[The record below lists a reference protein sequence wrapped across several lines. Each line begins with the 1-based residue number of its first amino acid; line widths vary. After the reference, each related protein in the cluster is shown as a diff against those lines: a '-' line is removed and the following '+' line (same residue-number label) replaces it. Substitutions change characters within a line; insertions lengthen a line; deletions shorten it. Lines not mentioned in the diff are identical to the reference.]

1 MKRAFSLFTVICFI
15 FLFSSCKKEVNMEY
29 LTEYQRNNFSA
40 EIIIEQGKEKYSA
53 EIENSGGTLYLRF
66 TEPSGL
72 SPFVFKR
79 SDGTLSLSVHGTE
92 IPFTENSLKF
102 ISVIPVV
109 DIFSVPVS
117 GIWKISEEN
126 ISGVELYVCRNDG
139 VCLYIDKN
147 SRLPIKALNDSTT
160 VNIISFKRISE

>member
-29 LTEYQRNNFSA
+29 ITEYQRNNFSA

-79 SDGTLSLSVHGTE
+79 SDE
-92 IPFTENSLKF
+92 
-102 ISVIPVV
+102 
-109 DIFSVPVS
+109 
-117 GIWKISEEN
+117 
-126 ISGVELYVCRNDG
+126 

>member
-1 MKRAFSLFTVICFI
+1 MKRALSLFTVICLI

-53 EIENSGGTLYLRF
+53 EIENSLGTLYLRF

-72 SPFVFKR
+72 SPFVLKK
-79 SDGTLSLSVHGTE
+79 SDGTLSLFVHGTE
-92 IPFTENSLKF
+92 IPIAENSLKL
-102 ISVIPVV
+102 ISVLPVI

-139 VCLYIDKN
+139 ICLYIDKN
-147 SRLPIKALNDSTT
+147 SRLPIKALKDGTT
-160 VNIISFKRISE
+160 VNIISFKKTS